1 MEESGKVMKSV
12 TSNLENSDVRYV
24 RVEHRVVE
32 QSGSEHQSDL
42 HNFDNKCC
50 CCHHSGILFR

>member
-1 MEESGKVMKSV
+1 MTLGMEESGKVMKSV

-32 QSGSEHQSDL
+32 QSDIRASVRLAQ
-42 HNFDNKCC
+42 F
-50 CCHHSGILFR
+50 